1 MIEPGQQ
8 LGEYEILELLGQG
21 GMGAVYKARQT
32 NLRRLVAIKTLQPGL
47 ASEAEYVQRF
57 HNEAVAAA
65 ALNHPN
71 LVQVYA
77 AGETNGIHWFAMEY
91 VEGESVQA
99 RMKRQSRLSA
109 EEALAICMHVA
120 SGLEY
125 GWRKARL
132 IHRDIKPDNI
142 FLSMDG
148 EVKLGDLGLAKS
160 TSQEQ
165 SLTMTGASMG
175 TPNYISP
182 EQAEGAK
189 EIGIGTDI
197 YSLGC
202 SLFHMIAGTA
212 PYSGESAFSIMMK
225 HVSAPITDLRQV
237 RPECPATLAAVL
249 AKTMQKSPAD
259 RQQSYDELLADFR
272 RAYENL
278 NEPPDAAHGVQAEA
292 PAEPVVSKNPV
303 KVTARGTA
311 KNSPGRKVPA
321 AKANATIAAIVGA
334 VAVSVVVGLGIS
346 LIKNKKP
353 TASGQSSDAVSESSS
368 AKSESQWQTLF
379 DGTSLANWRGLDGD
393 VPAAGWIVSEGA
405 IKNTGRE
412 HCIITKNSFEDF
424 ELELEWKANLKGNGG
439 VAFWIDPKKA
449 KTSVKDAMEIQIAD
463 PIPEPFYGN
472 DYTWMDSGA
481 LWGMIPG
488 QKGLAVTGQW
498 NRAKLVMRGNVGE
511 HFINGKL
518 ACSYEIGDAKW
529 DAARRSG
536 LYANSPNYAQTRQ
549 GSIGLQSLPQGEV
562 LYKNIRIRAL
572 SRQSESNNTVEAAT
586 DPDLKKLVDR
596 LTKNLIVLPGKKAAM
611 SKTEFTVGD
620 WKLFLKIRKLPDWTQ
635 PNTVNGVSFTQTDE
649 HPVVYVSWQAV
660 SDFCKW
666 LSLQTKSEWR
676 MPTNEEWNIAAGDTA
691 FPWGNYFPPK
701 AKDGNY
707 ACLEDGMRDPSATGV
722 DGVKGTARVGSF
734 PPNKLGF
741 YDLGGNAAEWTL
753 DGAKDGSFVLRGQC
767 WMDDGEKLQ
776 SKEYRWAKGGAAT
789 GARGFR
795 VVRVQAN

>member
-120 SGLEY
+120 AGLEY

-259 RQQSYDELLADFR
+259 RQQSYEELLADFR

-278 NEPPDAAHGVQAEA
+278 NEPPDATHGVQAEA
-292 PAEPVVSKNPV
+292 PSDSVVSQSPEKA
-303 KVTARGTA
+303 KARGTA
-311 KNSPGRKVPA
+311 KNSSGRKVTA

-334 VAVSVVVGLGIS
+334 VAVLVVVGIF

-353 TASGQSSDAVSESSS
+353 IASGQGSDAASAPAS
-368 AKSESQWQTLF
+368 AKSEGQWQTLF

-393 VPAAGWIVSEGA
+393 APAAGWGVSEGS
-405 IKNTGRE
+405 IKNTGPE
-412 HCIITKNSFEDF
+412 HWIITKNSFEDF
-424 ELELEWKANLKGNGG
+424 ELELEWKADLKGNGG

-463 PIPEPFYGN
+463 PVPDRAYGGN
-472 DYTWMDSGA
+472 HTWIDSGA
-481 LWGMIPG
+481 LYGMIPG
-488 QKGLAVTGQW
+488 KKGLAVNGQW

-511 HFINGKL
+511 HFINGTL

-529 DAARRSG
+529 VTARFSG
-536 LYANSPNYAQTRQ
+536 PFVNNPNFAKTRQ
-549 GSIGLQSLPQGEV
+549 GSIGLQSQPQGEV
-562 LYKNIRIRAL
+562 LYKNVRIRAL
-572 SRQSESNNTVEAAT
+572 SRQSEGKNTVEAAT
-586 DPDLKKLVDR
+586 DPDVKKLVDR
-596 LTKNLIVLPGKKAAM
+596 LTKNLIVLPGTKVAM

-620 WKLFLKIRKLPDWTQ
+620 WKLFLKIRKLPEWTQ
-635 PNTVNGVSFTQTDE
+635 PTPVNNGVSFTQTDE

-676 MPTNEEWNIAAGDTA
+676 MPTNEEWNIAAGNTA
-691 FPWGNYFPPK
+691 FPWGNYYPPK

-707 ACLEDGMRDPSATGV
+707 ACLEDGTRDPSTTGV
-722 DGVKGTARVGSF
+722 DGFKGTAPVGSF

-741 YDLGGNAAEWTL
+741 YDLGGNAAEWSL
-753 DGAKDGSFVLRGQC
+753 DGAKDGSFVLRGQG

-776 SKEYRWAKGGAAT
+776 SKEFRWAKGGDAT

-795 VVRVQAN
+795 LVQVQAK

>member
-8 LGEYEILELLGQG
+8 LGEYEILELLGKG

-32 NLRRLVAIKTLQPGL
+32 NLRRLVAIKTLQPSL
-47 ASEAEYVQRF
+47 ASEPEYVQRF

-120 SGLEY
+120 AGLEY

-202 SLFHMIAGTA
+202 SLFHMIAGSA
-212 PYSGESAFSIMMK
+212 PYSADSAFSIMMK
-225 HVSAPITDLRQV
+225 HVSAPIVDLRQV
-237 RPECPATLAAVL
+237 WPECPATLAAVL
-249 AKTMQKSPAD
+249 VKMMQKSPAN
-259 RQQSYDELLADFR
+259 RQQSYEELLAELR
-272 RAYENL
+272 HAYENL
-278 NEPPDAAHGVQAEA
+278 NEPSAAQQHEA
-292 PAEPVVSKNPV
+292 PVAEPRPVDHQTKEASEPTAARSAVRKQARSKV
-303 KVTARGTA
+303 
-311 KNSPGRKVPA
+311 A
-321 AKANATIAAIVGA
+321 APRVLAAVGA
-334 VAVSVVVGLGIS
+334 AVVALSVAGMILFT
-346 LIKNKKP
+346 KKSSVKGSHKSRP
-353 TASGQSSDAVSESSS
+353 ATASGSSKAE
-368 AKSESQWQTLF
+368 AEWRTLF
-379 DGTSLANWRGLDGD
+379 DGSSLANWRGLDGD
-393 VPAAGWIVSEGA
+393 VPPAGWGVSNGV
-405 IKNTGRE
+405 IKNSGSD
-412 HCIITKNSFEDF
+412 HYMITRDSFEDF
-424 ELELEWKANLKGNGG
+424 ELELEWKADLKGNGG
-439 VAFWIDPKKA
+439 VIFWIDPKRA
-449 KTSVKDAMEIQIAD
+449 KESVGDAIEMQVGD
-463 PIPEPFYGN
+463 PVFDPAYGKN
-472 DYTWMDSGA
+472 PTWIDSGA
-481 LWGMIPG
+481 LWGMFPAV
-488 QKGLAVTGQW
+488 KGLAVTGQW
-498 NRAKLVMRGNVGE
+498 NAAKLVVRGNKGE

-518 ACSYEIGDAKW
+518 ACSYMIGDVKWTGAK
-529 DAARRSG
+529 ASG
-536 LYANSPNYAQTRQ
+536 PHAKKPNFALTRK
-549 GSIGLQSLPQGEV
+549 GLIGIQSQPQGEV
-562 LYKNIRIRAL
+562 IYKNIRIRSL
-572 SRQSESNNTVEAAT
+572 SRQPESTSAVETAT
-586 DPDLKKLVDR
+586 DPDLKNLVAR
-596 LTKNLIVLPGKKAAM
+596 LTSKLIALPGTKVAM

-620 WKLFLKIRKLPDWTQ
+620 WKLFLKTRRLPEWTQ
-635 PNTVNGVSFTQTDE
+635 PNTVNGVSFTQTDD
-649 HPVVYVSWQAV
+649 HPVVWVSWQAAA
-660 SDFCKW
+660 DFCKW
-666 LSLQTKSEWR
+666 LSIQTKSEWR
-676 MPTNEEWNIAAGDTA
+676 MPTNAEWDIAAGDTA
-691 FPWGNYFPPK
+691 FPWGNYFPPR
-701 AKDGNY
+701 AKDGNF
-707 ACLEDGMRDPSATGV
+707 ACLEDGTRDPNSAGI
-722 DGVKGTARVGSF
+722 DGFKGTAPVGSF

-741 YDLGGNAAEWTL
+741 FDLGGNVAEWSW
-753 DGAKDGSFVLRGQC
+753 DGAKDGDFVLRGQC

-776 SKEYRWAKGGAAT
+776 SKEFRWAKGGAAT

-795 VVRVQAN
+795 LVSVQSM

>member
-8 LGEYEILELLGQG
+8 LGEYEILELLGKG

-32 NLRRLVAIKTLQPGL
+32 NLRRLVAIKTLQPSL
-47 ASEAEYVQRF
+47 ASEPEYVQRF

-120 SGLEY
+120 AGLEY

-212 PYSGESAFSIMMK
+212 PYSADSAFSIMMK
-225 HVSAPITDLRQV
+225 HVSAPIVDLRQV
-237 RPECPATLAAVL
+237 WPECSATLAAVL
-249 AKTMQKSPAD
+249 VKMMQKSPAN
-259 RQQSYDELLADFR
+259 RQQSYDELLGELR
-272 RAYENL
+272 HAYENL
-278 NEPPDAAHGVQAEA
+278 NEPSAAQQHEA
-292 PAEPVVSKNPV
+292 LVAEPAPVAYQNTEVSEPMAKRSA
-303 KVTARGTA
+303 ARERARNKATPWKA
-311 KNSPGRKVPA
+311 LA
-321 AKANATIAAIVGA
+321 AVGA
-334 VAVSVVVGLGIS
+334 AVVVLVVAGVILFT
-346 LIKNKKP
+346 KKSSVEGGRESRSA
-353 TASGQSSDAVSESSS
+353 TDSGSS
-368 AKSESQWQTLF
+368 KSEAAWRTLF
-379 DGTSLANWRGLDGD
+379 DGSSLANWRGVDGEAL
-393 VPAAGWIVSEGA
+393 PAGWGVSNGV
-405 IKNTGRE
+405 IKNSGGDQYILTRE
-412 HCIITKNSFEDF
+412 SFEDF
-424 ELELEWKANLKGNGG
+424 ELELEWKADLKGNGG
-439 VAFWIDPKKA
+439 VKFWIDPKRAKA
-449 KTSVKDAMEIQIAD
+449 SVDDAMEMQIGD
-463 PIPEPFYGN
+463 PVFDPAYGN
-472 DYTWMDSGA
+472 NPTWIDSGA
-481 LWGMIPG
+481 LHGMFPAV
-488 QKGLAVTGQW
+488 KGLAVTGQW
-498 NRAKLVMRGNVGE
+498 NTARLVVRGNKGE

-518 ACSYEIGDAKW
+518 ACSYMMGDVKWTGAKASGNHAKKPNFALTRKGAIG
-529 DAARRSG
+529 
-536 LYANSPNYAQTRQ
+536 
-549 GSIGLQSLPQGEV
+549 IQSQPQGEV
-562 LYKNIRIRAL
+562 LYRNIRIRSL
-572 SRQSESNNTVEAAT
+572 SRQPEGTSAVETAT
-586 DPDLKKLVDR
+586 DPDMKKLVDR
-596 LTKNLIVLPGKKAAM
+596 LTSKLIALPGTKAAM

-620 WKLFLKIRKLPDWTQ
+620 WKLFLKIRRLPEWTQ
-635 PNTVNGVSFTQTDE
+635 PNTVNGVSFTQGDD
-649 HPVVYVSWQAV
+649 HPVVEVSWQAAA
-660 SDFCKW
+660 DFCKW
-666 LSLQTKSEWR
+666 LSIQTKSEWR
-676 MPTNEEWNIAAGDTA
+676 LPTNAEWDIAAGDTA
-691 FPWGNYFPPK
+691 FPWGNHFPPR
-701 AKDGNY
+701 AKDGNF
-707 ACLEDGMRDPSATGV
+707 ACLEDGTRDPNGAGV
-722 DGVKGTARVGSF
+722 DGFKGTAPVCSF

-741 YDLGGNAAEWTL
+741 YDLGGNVAEWSW
-753 DGAKDGSFVLRGQC
+753 DGAKGGDFVLRGQC
-767 WMDDGEKLQ
+767 WMDDGENLR
-776 SKEYRWAKGGAAT
+776 SRESRMAKGGAAT

-795 VVRVQAN
+795 LVHVQSK